1 MHDSKRDIYNP
12 IRRFLYP
19 NLSNAEWSA
28 GTQDYFEFYSNGF
41 KLSQSASMTNGDG
54 ESYIFMAW
62 AEQPEVTP
70 FGSQSNGR

>member
-1 MHDSKRDIYNP
+1 
-12 IRRFLYP
+12 
-19 NLSNAEWSA
+19 
-28 GTQDYFEFYSNGF
+28 
-41 KLSQSASMTNGDG
+41 MTNGDG